1 MTYADIKRN
10 RSEIRKQK
18 REERIVKETIHKN
31 RMCGIGLIFVGIM
44 STILSNGDVTFAVL
58 CVPMGIYACV
68 TKEIM

>member
-18 REERIVKETIHKN
+18 REERIVKETIRRN
-31 RMCGIGLIFVGIM
+31 RMYGIGLIFVGIM
-44 STILSNGDVTFAVL
+44 STILSNGDIAFAVM

-68 TKEIM
+68 TKETM

>member
-18 REERIVKETIHKN
+18 REERIAKETIRRN
-31 RMCGIGLIFVGIM
+31 RMCGIGLIFVSIM
-44 STILSNGDVTFAVL
+44 STILSNGDATFAVL
-58 CVPMGIYACV
+58 VVPMGIYACA

>member
-18 REERIVKETIHKN
+18 REERIAKETIRRN

-58 CVPMGIYACV
+58 GVPMGIYACA
-68 TKEIM
+68 TKETM